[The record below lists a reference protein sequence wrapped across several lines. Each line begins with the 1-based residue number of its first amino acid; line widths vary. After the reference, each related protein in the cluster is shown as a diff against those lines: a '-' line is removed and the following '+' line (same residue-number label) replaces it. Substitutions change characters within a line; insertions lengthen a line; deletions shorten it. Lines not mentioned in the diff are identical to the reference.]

1 MARGR
6 EIEQSLLFFEFAYI
20 FCKILLDPR
29 GVAHPPLHLFLHI
42 LAFDCNWVCESRNFP
57 TVTIFTHGTMC
68 KFYSFYLK
76 LNYKGYTAWRYG
88 ERPNLVLYT
97 KKRKIIFS
105 VAEIT
110 NIKREFGLNTNLLV
124 QEQYYSSLLKTGMN
138 NLYLLWWEIS
148 FGFIVI
154 AKYRIRSHLGALLA
168 NIQRVLKVSKLL
180 KFARYEHFQ
189 NVWIVEVN
197 LLTS

>member
-1 MARGR
+1 MVRCANF
-6 EIEQSLLFFEFAYI
+6 ILFTSNSITKATQHG
-20 FCKILLDPR
+20 D
-29 GVAHPPLHLFLHI
+29 
-42 LAFDCNWVCESRNFP
+42 
-57 TVTIFTHGTMC
+57 TVKDQTWCFI
-68 KFYSFYLK
+68 
-76 LNYKGYTAWRYG
+76 
-88 ERPNLVLYT
+88 P